1 MNKNNPKQAGKH
13 DDSGLRKA
21 AADIL
26 QAIGEDPGREGL
38 VDTPRRMAASM
49 RFLSSGYSADVDAV
63 INNAIFTEEIDDM
76 IVVKDIEVYS
86 MCEHHML
93 PFFGK
98 AHVGYIPRGKVIGL
112 SKIPRVVDVFSR
124 RLQLQERLTNQIAHT
139 LWRHLK
145 PLGVGVVVEA
155 HHLCMMMRGVQKQNS
170 AMVSSSM
177 LGEFRDSAETRSEF
191 LSLIS
196 TQRRE
201 LH

>member
-1 MNKNNPKQAGKH
+1 MSEKKSEPAGKH
-13 DDSGLRKA
+13 DDGVLRKA
-21 AADIL
+21 AADII
-26 QAIGEDPGREGL
+26 QAIGEDPRREGL
-38 VDTPRRMAASM
+38 LDTPRRMEASM
-49 RFLSSGYSADVDAV
+49 RFLSSGYRADVDTV

-76 IVVKDIEVYS
+76 IVVKDIEIYS

-112 SKIPRVVDVFSR
+112 SKIPRVVDVFAR

-145 PLGVGVVVEA
+145 PLGVGVVMEA

-191 LSLIS
+191 LSLIG
-196 TQRRE
+196 THRRD